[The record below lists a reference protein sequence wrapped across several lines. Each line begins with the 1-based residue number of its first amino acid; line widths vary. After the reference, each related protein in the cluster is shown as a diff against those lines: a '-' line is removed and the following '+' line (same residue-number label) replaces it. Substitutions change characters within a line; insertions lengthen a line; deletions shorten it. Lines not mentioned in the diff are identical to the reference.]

1 MSTALLVI
9 DVQRGLFD
17 PSPRPFEA
25 DAVVARINTLTL
37 RARAA
42 DVPVVFVQH
51 EEAFEGGLILGSDAW
66 KLESRLQVEPRDAIV
81 RKATPDAFL
90 RTGLEELLRSWSI
103 DHLVICGY
111 ASECCVDSTVRRAAG
126 LGYAVTLAADA
137 HTTHDLPHATGAQV
151 RLHENAVLPRLTSF
165 GPRIVAV
172 PSAAIA
178 FA

>member
-9 DVQRGLFD
+9 DVQRALFD
-17 PSPRPFEA
+17 PEPRPFEA
-25 DAVVARINTLTL
+25 DAVVSRINALTA

-51 EEAFEGGLILGSDAW
+51 EMPTGPLALGSDGW
-66 KLESRLQVEPRDAIV
+66 KLEAQLTVETRDAIV

-90 RTGLEELLRSWSI
+90 RTELAELLGQWDI
-103 DHLVICGY
+103 DHLVVCGY

-126 LGYAVTLAADA
+126 LGYAVTLASDA
-137 HTTHDLPHATGAQV
+137 HTTHDFPHATGAQL
-151 RLHENAVLPRLTSF
+151 RTHENVVLPSLDSF
-165 GPRIVAV
+165 GPKIVATA
-172 PSAAIA
+172 SDAIA

>member
-1 MSTALLVI
+1 VI

-17 PSPRPFEA
+17 PDPRPFEA
-25 DAVVARINTLTL
+25 DVVVARINALIG

-51 EEAFEGGLILGSDAW
+51 EETFEDGLVLGSDAW
-66 KLESRLQVEPRDAIV
+66 QLQADLAVESRDAIV

-90 RTGLEELLRSWSI
+90 RTELEELLGSWSV

-126 LGYAVTLAADA
+126 LGYRVTLAADA
-137 HTTHDLPHATGAQV
+137 HTAHDQPHATGAQI
-151 RLHENAVLPRLTSF
+151 RIHENAVLPGLTSF
-165 GPRIVAV
+165 GPAIRAVASAEIV
-172 PSAAIA
+172 

>member
-17 PSPRPFEA
+17 AEPRPFEA
-25 DAVVARINTLTL
+25 DAVVTRINTLTA

-51 EEAFEGGLILGSDAW
+51 EAAAGPLVFGSAGWQLEANL
-66 KLESRLQVEPRDAIV
+66 KVEPRDAIL

-90 RTGLEELLRSWSI
+90 HTTLEDLLGSWSV
-103 DHLVICGY
+103 DHVVVCGY
-111 ASECCVDSTVRRAAG
+111 ASECCVDSTVRRAAA

-151 RLHENAVLPRLTSF
+151 RTHENVVLPGLDSF
-165 GPRIVAV
+165 GSRIQAIA
-172 PSAAIA
+172 SAAIA

>member
-17 PSPRPFEA
+17 PEPRPFEA
-25 DAVVARINTLTL
+25 DAVVARINGLTA

-51 EEAFEGGLILGSDAW
+51 ETPTGSLVLGSDGW
-66 KLESRLQVEPRDAIV
+66 KLQASLQVEPRDAIV
-81 RKATPDAFL
+81 RKATPDTFL
-90 RTGLEELLRSWSI
+90 RTELEELLGSWSV
-103 DHLVICGY
+103 DHLVVCGY
-111 ASECCVDSTVRRAAG
+111 ASECCVDSTVRRAAA

-137 HTTHDLPHATGAQV
+137 HTTHDLPHATAAQV
-151 RLHENAVLPRLTSF
+151 RLHENTVLPSLDSF
-165 GPRIVAV
+165 GPKIRSVA
-172 PSAAIA
+172 SADIA